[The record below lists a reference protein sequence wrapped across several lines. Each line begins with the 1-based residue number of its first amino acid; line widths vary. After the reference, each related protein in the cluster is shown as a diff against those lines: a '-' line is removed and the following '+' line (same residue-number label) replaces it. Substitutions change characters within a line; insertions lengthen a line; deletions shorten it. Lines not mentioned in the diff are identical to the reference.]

1 MGGDTNA
8 TKVIGAP
15 YRRRPSRAD
24 AGPTAKEAVNAW
36 LVHALREALAA
47 IPPSSSTP
55 APPPWAL
62 VLDTELCSTVRALD
76 AAGAIPAARCVVPN
90 PDARVVAACA
100 ELGAVGLACTS
111 HAVLV
116 PEGPEHP
123 ALAARRTSLERR
135 ASSSSSSSS
144 AAAGAAAAIPGAPLV
159 SLPAACR
166 GAIAFAW
173 LDYCGGISSR
183 AGRRRREDVRA
194 LLASRTSRSGSG
206 AASSASAED
215 ASNAAEDATPWLAPV
230 AVLALTLA
238 DRGAP
243 ALYDGDAADQAV
255 CFVADAARRGG
266 RVADVVGAVSYGGLP
281 GAPPRDGSDANA
293 HASARMQTLAFLVT
307 TDDSTTGGGDGSTP
321 GRRARVVSAAT
332 RASEAFFKKALDD
345 KKKTDEEAAPL
356 RFSSGWTL
364 RLGDGEAGPRG
375 RDAETQRRVADVF
388 AAAVAERAADVS
400 PAASTPPPLA
410 LALDSRLLPAALA
423 LRRVAPRV
431 AVRVA
436 VEDDLDRLVASEAA
450 RRAGLVAAGDQHQR
464 ARRETDGVAIEIET
478 NARDLL
484 DASASRASSGVVVGA
499 FLDFTPRHR
508 AFSRAEV
515 AACGSWPHLNAALR
529 AMRRRGGGG
538 RRAGGGGAIRGV
550 LAVLVN
556 VSDDVEY
563 WDGLAIDLLL
573 AGVREAAN
581 RVANE
586 GDPNEENETNET
598 SAEFETSRVRG
609 QRASVSA
616 RVEAL
621 AERRTVSGRVPRASL
636 VAEVTFF
643 SDSKSAEDSNHLRVG
658 PTRPVVWDEARPK
671 APRGRLG
678 AALLAWATEALHHRR
693 EAAAGSCSSDD
704 DDASD
709 ASNPLSDASDASNP
723 KRRRRAFVVV
733 EPGGCHVVPALLAS
747 GRGTVVHEVACD
759 DAHRAES
766 LRRVGGA
773 ADADVDVD
781 VDVDEKNF
789 RLPRPG
795 GGEEEGRRRRRALGR
810 RVAHA
815 SPGAAAEAMGA
826 TSFRRKTGAALPTMM
841 SGRASDEGDASFD
854 SRGARAAPTLLCLAP
869 VHDAGPRRLEW
880 RAFVAAWAKMAGRCV
895 EEEEAARIRG
905 SRDQDR
911 ARSRS
916 PIRRRPSRGRSRSL
930 SPGPR
935 SREDSARAATAR
947 GVFLVD
953 GGRGDEGAIATA
965 LADVAPS
972 LGDSVEAAATRCVT
986 RSARRRAFRIV
997 TVDISHV
1004 KKDARSDD
1012 GYGAGG
1018 GIPGGV
1024 RRRP

>member
-135 ASSSSSSSS
+135 ASSSSSSSA

-293 HASARMQTLAFLVT
+293 HARARMQTLAFLVT

-321 GRRARVVSAAT
+321 GRRVRVVSAAT
-332 RASEAFFKKALDD
+332 RASEAFFKNALDD
-345 KKKTDEEAAPL
+345 KKTTDEEAAPL

-450 RRAGLVAAGDQHQR
+450 RRAGLVAAGDQHPR

-709 ASNPLSDASDASNP
+709 ASNPPSDASDASNP

-766 LRRVGGA
+766 LRRVGDA
-773 ADADVDVD
+773 ANADVDVD

-854 SRGARAAPTLLCLAP
+854 SRGARARRRRCFASRPCTTRGRGASSGARSSPRGRRWRGGAWRRRRRRGFEDRATRTGRGP
-869 VHDAGPRRLEW
+869 VPRFVVVLPEVEVEVFPPGRVPEKTPPARRRRAGCFSW
-880 RAFVAAWAKMAGRCV
+880 TAG
-895 EEEEAARIRG
+895 AG
-905 SRDQDR
+905 TR
-911 ARSRS
+911 ARSRRRS
-916 PIRRRPSRGRSRSL
+916 RTSRLRSGTRSRRRRRG
-930 SPGPR
+930 
-935 SREDSARAATAR
+935 A
-947 GVFLVD
+947 
-953 GGRGDEGAIATA
+953 
-965 LADVAPS
+965 
-972 LGDSVEAAATRCVT
+972 
-986 RSARRRAFRIV
+986 
-997 TVDISHV
+997 
-1004 KKDARSDD
+1004 
-1012 GYGAGG
+1012 
-1018 GIPGGV
+1018 
-1024 RRRP
+1024 

>member
-135 ASSSSSSSS
+135 ASSSSSSS
-144 AAAGAAAAIPGAPLV
+144 AAAAAAAAIPGAPLV

-293 HASARMQTLAFLVT
+293 HARARMQTLAFLVT
-307 TDDSTTGGGDGSTP
+307 TDDSATGGGDGSTP

-345 KKKTDEEAAPL
+345 KKTTDEEAAPL

-375 RDAETQRRVADVF
+375 RDAETQRRVAEAF

-450 RRAGLVAAGDQHQR
+450 RRAGLVAAGDQHPR
-464 ARRETDGVAIEIET
+464 ARRETDGGVAIEIET

-484 DASASRASSGVVVGA
+484 LASASRASSGGGVVGA

-538 RRAGGGGAIRGV
+538 RRAGAGGAIRSV

-658 PTRPVVWDEARPK
+658 GPTRPVVWDEARPK

-678 AALLAWATEALHHRR
+678 AALLAWATEALRHRR
-693 EAAAGSCSSDD
+693 EAAADSRSSDD
-704 DDASD
+704 DVASD
-709 ASNPLSDASDASNP
+709 ASNPLSDAPDASNP

-766 LRRVGGA
+766 LRRVG
-773 ADADVDVD
+773 D
-781 VDVDEKNF
+781 
-789 RLPRPG
+789 
-795 GGEEEGRRRRRALGR
+795 ALGR

-895 EEEEAARIRG
+895 EEEAAARIRG

-916 PIRRRPSRGRSRSL
+916 PIRRRPSRGRSRSR